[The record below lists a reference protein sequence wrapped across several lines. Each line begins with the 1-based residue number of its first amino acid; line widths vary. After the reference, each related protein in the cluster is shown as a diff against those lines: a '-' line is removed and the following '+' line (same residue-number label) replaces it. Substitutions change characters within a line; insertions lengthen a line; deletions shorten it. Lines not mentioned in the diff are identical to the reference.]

1 MEADVAID
9 SLTGVQDLLATWW
22 DDLEDLSPRT
32 RFAFELAV
40 VEIAGNIIEH
50 TLAAD
55 GTPGRRFTLDL
66 VADDTSLVAVFED
79 NGQPAELDLSNVTM
93 ADIDDENGRG
103 LALALASVDRVE
115 YRHVNGHNV
124 WELECRRE

>member
-1 MEADVAID
+1 MEADVAVD
-9 SLTGVQDLLATWW
+9 SLTTVQDLLATLW
-22 DDLEDLSPRT
+22 DDVADLTTRE

-40 VEIAGNIIEH
+40 MEIAGNIVEH

-55 GTPGRRFTLDL
+55 GAPGRRFTLEL
-66 VADDTSLVAVFED
+66 VADDTRLLATFED
-79 NGQPAELDLSNVTM
+79 NGQPAELDLSAVTM
-93 ADIDDENGRG
+93 ADVDDENGRG

-115 YRHVNGHNV
+115 YIRRDGHNV